1 MILYSEDMLSKVYRI
16 YQLHQ
21 AKHNLGF
28 MQYEDFRVLF
38 EEQQQTILDQIEEE
52 IDGNSSS

>member
-1 MILYSEDMLSKVYRI
+1 MILYSEDMLSKVYRL

-21 AKHNLGF
+21 AKHDLGF

>member
-1 MILYSEDMLSKVYRI
+1 MLCKVYRL

-52 IDGNSSS
+52 VNGDSST

>member
-1 MILYSEDMLSKVYRI
+1 MILYSEDILSKVYRL

>member
-21 AKHNLGF
+21 AKHDLGF

>member
-21 AKHNLGF
+21 AKHDLGF

-38 EEQQQTILDQIEEE
+38 EQQEIIVNEIEEE
-52 IDGNSSS
+52 EADGDSSY